1 MVICYP
7 EISLN
12 QISFILGV
20 YHMHFNIEVILNDIF
35 LGYFNIIKLWIKGKD
50 RSPNKHELS

>member
-1 MVICYP
+1 
-7 EISLN
+7 
-12 QISFILGV
+12 
-20 YHMHFNIEVILNDIF
+20 MHFNIEVILNDIF